1 MEILKNT
8 NNALRFLLE
17 VAAIVAIAYWGLTLR
32 SFGAWRYAVAI
43 GLSLLIILVWGL
55 WGAPMASFRLDT
67 IPRLLL
73 EILIFSSAVAALF
86 ASGQKTLAGVMAS
99 IVVINT
105 FVLYLAK

>member
-43 GLSLLIILVWGL
+43 GLSLDDNFSM
-55 WGAPMASFRLDT
+55 GAVGRANGTFPVRYNPPVAS
-67 IPRLLL
+67 
-73 EILIFSSAVAALF
+73 
-86 ASGQKTLAGVMAS
+86 
-99 IVVINT
+99 
-105 FVLYLAK
+105 